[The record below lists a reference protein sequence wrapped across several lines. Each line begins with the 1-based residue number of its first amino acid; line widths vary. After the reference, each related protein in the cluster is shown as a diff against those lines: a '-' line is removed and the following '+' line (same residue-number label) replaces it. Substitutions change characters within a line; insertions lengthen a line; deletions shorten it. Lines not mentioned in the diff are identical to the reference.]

1 MVDNRLEAS
10 EHTSLWPK
18 TRRGAVLY
26 ALAAMVAV
34 VVGVI
39 PALWINRW
47 RSDADAAP
55 AKQAAPVVMP
65 TVEPI
70 EAEAVPTEQPPA
82 PEPTVP
88 TVPAVDQ
95 ATIDMDAATAPVA
108 TAKTTKRP
116 RPKTARPKPAA
127 TKPAPTKPKPPP
139 CDIYLHPHGCPNG

>member
-1 MVDNRLEAS
+1 VVDNRLEAS

-26 ALAAMVAV
+26 ALAAMMAI

-47 RSDADAAP
+47 RADADPAP
-55 AKQAAPVVMP
+55 ARQAAPVVMP

-70 EAEAVPTEQPPA
+70 EAEATPTEQTPA
-82 PEPTVP
+82 AEPTVP
-88 TVPAVDQ
+88 TVPTVEQ
-95 ATIDMDAATAPVA
+95 AAIEMEPTVP
-108 TAKTTKRP
+108 AKTTKRP